1 MFCLSSVSLTLILIF
16 TVGPERSINVV
27 VMVTGLPVVS
37 LKGTEAANQST
48 RSPPTSTVKPV
59 QQRILGD

>member
-48 RSPPTSTVKPV
+48 RSPPKSTVKPV